1 MRVAIFR
8 QDPVTLS
15 GPKRFLGLGTIEG
28 SGYGTVPVRM
38 DASGEVTI
46 TFWDDLVVLSSGIP
60 NVDINAMDIDGVF
73 VAEIYIDTQSIGTVT
88 FERGMFIARTLDM
101 MSCESAVFAACINF
115 LVANQGL
122 VSA

>member
-38 DASGEVTI
+38 DVSGEVTVVHWADI
-46 TFWDDLVVLSSGIP
+46 VVLGTGVSGV
-60 NVDINAMDIDGVF
+60 NINAMDIDGVF

>member
-38 DASGEVTI
+38 DVSGETVYA
-46 TFWDDLVVLSSGIP
+46 DSEDVLSLSSGISD
-60 NVDINAMDIDGVF
+60 VDINAMDIDGVF